1 MGSEMCIRDS
11 PFTVGL
17 GFGTDFLPDF
27 EPEPHDL
34 PMDAIL
40 NDHGV
45 VWPV

>member
-1 MGSEMCIRDS
+1 MLVRLNPR

-17 GFGTDFLPDF
+17 GYTTDFLPDF
-27 EPEPHDL
+27 EPEPHDMAL
-34 PMDAIL
+34 DAIL